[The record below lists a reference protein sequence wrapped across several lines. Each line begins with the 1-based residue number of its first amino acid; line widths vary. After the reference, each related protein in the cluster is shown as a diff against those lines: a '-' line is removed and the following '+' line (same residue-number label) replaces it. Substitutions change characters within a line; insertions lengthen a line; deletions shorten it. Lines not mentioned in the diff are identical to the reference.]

1 MRSRNRG
8 KRDAS
13 RVARR
18 ATRRAAWEARFSP
31 WTLAAA
37 GAAVS
42 IAFLFQRSISLRT
55 IMFACF
61 LGAAWLSGKKISI
74 PATVFVSLGIVL
86 ANLLVPVGKVLCQ
99 LGPLVMT
106 QGALEDGIG
115 KALVFEGLIYISKA
129 SILPSLKLPGRFGA
143 LVASSFVYYDRIVEY
158 KGSVRPAHIIEDA
171 DALMLELWDEA
182 LGAPLESDKD
192 TELASETRSVGG
204 KATVIA
210 LAAVVIASYG
220 LLFLK

>member
-1 MRSRNRG
+1 MRSLNKK
-8 KRDAS
+8 KRDAR
-13 RVARR
+13 RVARSD
-18 ATRRAAWEARFSP
+18 AWESRFSP

-42 IAFLFQRSISLRT
+42 IAFLFQRSISLRA

-74 PATVFVSLGIVL
+74 PATVFVSLGIVA
-86 ANLLVPVGKVLCQ
+86 ANLLVPVGKVLCR
-99 LGPLVMT
+99 LGPLVIT

-158 KGSVRPAHIIEDA
+158 KGSVRPAHIIEDT

-182 LGAPLESDKD
+182 LGASQGSEKGA
-192 TELASETRSVGG
+192 ELASETRSAEG
-204 KATVIA
+204 TVAAIA
-210 LAAVVIASYG
+210 LAAAVVASYG
-220 LLFLK
+220 LLFIK